1 MTGANAPVQGQRKT
15 KVGRVVSD
23 KMDKTIV
30 VSVERLARHRLYKRV
45 IRLSTKFKA
54 HDEANEA
61 RIGDTVLIEESRPLS
76 ATKRWRLVSVV
87 ARAGDHGLPGE
98 VVVSEEAATT
108 EAIHAAAHPGRTRS
122 RRGRRGAPK
131 RPRLPPPSR
140 PRRPPR
146 DPGPRPA
153 CKVADN
159 TGARTIQCI
168 RVMGRSLKTEAG
180 VGDVIIASVKQAI
193 PNAAVKKGDV
203 VRAVIVRTAKEYGRP
218 DGSYIRFDEN
228 AAVLINNQG
237 NPRGTRIFGPVA
249 RELRDRNY
257 MKIVSLAPEVL

>member
-98 VVVSEEAATT
+98 VVASEEDATT
-108 EAIHAAAHPGRTRS
+108 EAIHAAAHPGRTR
-122 RRGRRGAPK
+122 A
-131 RPRLPPPSR
+131 
-140 PRRPPR
+140 
-146 DPGPRPA
+146 
-153 CKVADN
+153 ADGDEAV
-159 TGARTIQCI
+159 TESTE
-168 RVMGRSLKTEAG
+168 EAG
-180 VGDVIIASVKQAI
+180 S
-193 PNAAVKKGDV
+193 
-203 VRAVIVRTAKEYGRP
+203 
-218 DGSYIRFDEN
+218 
-228 AAVLINNQG
+228 
-237 NPRGTRIFGPVA
+237 
-249 RELRDRNY
+249 
-257 MKIVSLAPEVL
+257 